1 MTSRL
6 YEALGPKMRVTG
18 VSSRPGSGI
27 SVWYPSATPAGAAM
41 WLVVQGLARWLT
53 CRAIHQKPQT

>member
-6 YEALGPKMRVTG
+6 YEALGPKIRVTG

-27 SVWYPSATPAGAAM
+27 SVW
-41 WLVVQGLARWLT
+41 
-53 CRAIHQKPQT
+53 

>member
-6 YEALGPKMRVTG
+6 YEALGPKISVTG

-27 SVWYPSATPAGAAM
+27 SVW
-41 WLVVQGLARWLT
+41 
-53 CRAIHQKPQT
+53 

>member
-6 YEALGPKMRVTG
+6 YETLGPKISVTG

-27 SVWYPSATPAGAAM
+27 SVW
-41 WLVVQGLARWLT
+41 
-53 CRAIHQKPQT
+53 